1 MEKEFVTYNQ
11 ALKLNELGFD
21 EPCLAYFKNG
31 EFEYCWDEFVKN
43 SEIQNVNNELDEY
56 VSTPLKQQVI
66 RWFREKYSLVGLMEL
81 GIHHYSFL
89 IYDVNSDIRKFTS
102 STDSTYEEVESDC
115 IDKLIELIKY

>member
-1 MEKEFVTYNQ
+1 MKNEFVTHNQ
-11 ALKLNELGFD
+11 ALKLNELGFN

-56 VSTPLKQQVI
+56 VSAPLKQQVL
-66 RWFREKYSLVGLMEL
+66 RWFREKYSLVGLIEI
-81 GIHHYSFL
+81 GPHHYSFF

-102 STDSTYEEVESDC
+102 STDGDYKGVESDC
-115 IDKLIELIKY
+115 IDKLIELIK